1 MSEFIRASFPVM
13 GTVASIVI
21 AQSDGADPRLAE
33 LAVEAARSSLET
45 DEQRFSHYRDNSDI
59 SRWSAG
65 NSVSPDAVAE
75 IDAVL
80 RHCARLREE
89 SGGAFR
95 VNHPVTGALDTAGYV
110 KGYAIAKA
118 AERMRDLGLRDF
130 VINVGGDS
138 FNSGRAS
145 AERPWRVAIANPTL
159 SHGILEIVDA
169 EDLAV
174 ATSGTAER
182 GDHIWRLADHD
193 LLSFTV
199 VGPEITLA
207 DAYATIGFAMGEAG
221 FDWVS
226 AHEGYRCIV
235 VRADGSVLSNAA
247 LVS

>member
-1 MSEFIRASFPVM
+1 MSEFVRASFPVM

-21 AQSDGADPRLAE
+21 SQPDGSDPRLAQ
-33 LAVEAARSSLET
+33 LAVEAAGSSLDA
-45 DEQRFSHYRDNSDI
+45 DEQRFSHYREDSDI

-65 NSVSPDAVAE
+65 GPVSPDAVAE

-80 RHCARLREE
+80 RQCARLREE

-110 KGYAIAKA
+110 KGYAIDKA
-118 AERMRDLGLRDF
+118 AQRMRELGIRDF
-130 VINVGGDS
+130 VLNVGGDS
-138 FNSGRAS
+138 FNSGRAG

-159 SHGILEIVDA
+159 SHGIVEIVEA

-174 ATSGTAER
+174 ATSGSAER
-182 GDHIWRLADHD
+182 GDHIWRMADHD

-199 VGPEITLA
+199 VGPEIALA
-207 DAYATIGFAMGEAG
+207 DAYATIGFAMGESG

-226 AHEGYRCIV
+226 GHEGYRCIV